1 MRLGT
6 RSRAL
11 TVTVA
16 AIATFGLGG
25 QASARDQVTLMLNW
39 FQLADHSPFYLAK
52 QKGYFDEEDIELTIV
67 RGHGSG
73 DTATKIDLKQAEF
86 GISDTPT
93 VLTAISKGA
102 ELAIVGIVYD
112 KAANNIFF
120 YKDSGIEQV
129 EDLVGKKIAAPPG
142 DSHRFLWPA
151 LANFHD
157 VDPDAVTLV
166 NVKPEGKQ
174 GIVAARNVDAAFDLY
189 TSYPIWEKALGEG
202 NVGNLLF
209 ADHGI
214 ALYGH
219 GYIVHQDLIDEN
231 PDLIRRFLS
240 ATYRGWQDIQKE
252 GEAAID
258 AMMAEVPGIDREAY
272 LAHLDLVLDLVITE
286 RSEEYGLGWILPEL
300 MQDTHDIT
308 YSGGQMDQEVDPLDA
323 HWTND
328 FNPKIMPAG

>member
-1 MRLGT
+1 MRRHLGKT
-6 RSRAL
+6 GL
-11 TVTVA
+11 GLVVGL
-16 AIATFGLGG
+16 IGLGG
-25 QASARDQVTLMLNW
+25 DAAVAADEVTIMLNW
-39 FQLADHSPFYLAK
+39 FQLADHSPLYLARER
-52 QKGYFDEEDIELTIV
+52 GYYEQEDIDLAIV

-73 DTATKIDLKQAEF
+73 DTAKKIDLEQAEF
-86 GISDTPT
+86 GISDVPT

-102 ELAIVGIVYD
+102 DLVVVGMVYD

-120 YKDSGIEQV
+120 YEDSGIETV
-129 EDLVGKKIAAPPG
+129 EDLVGRSIAAPPG

-151 LANFHD
+151 LARFHD

-174 GIVAARNVDAAFDLY
+174 AIVAARNADAAFDLY

-219 GYIVHQDLIDEN
+219 GYIVNKALTEDDPELIT
-231 PDLIRRFLS
+231 RFLR
-240 ATYRGWQDIQKE
+240 ATYRGWQDAYHE
-252 GEAAID
+252 REAAIE
-258 AMMAEVPGIDREAY
+258 AMMQHVPGIDKEAY
-272 LAHLDLVLDLVITE
+272 LAHFDLVLDLVVTE
-286 RSEEYGLGWILPEL
+286 RSAEYGMGWILPEL

-308 YSGGQMDQEVDPLDA
+308 HSGGQMDQELEPLSDY
-323 HWTND
+323 WTNE
-328 FNPKIMPAG
+328 FNPEIDAPS